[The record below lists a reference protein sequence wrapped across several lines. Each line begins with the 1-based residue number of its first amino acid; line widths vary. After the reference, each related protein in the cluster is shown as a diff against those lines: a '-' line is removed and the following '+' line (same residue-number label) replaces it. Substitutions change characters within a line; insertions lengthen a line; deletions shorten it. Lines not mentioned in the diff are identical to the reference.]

1 MKALIKALMITALL
15 SGTAFAE
22 IEDVAE
28 PNTPNVETQE
38 TTATEH
44 TPKVEVQKADATAH
58 EPATASQMAGIWHSM
73 KWARTEAARINVL
86 TVVAKS
92 YWLSAMQVEVLI
104 ETIGSPESR
113 KKLLA
118 DFYPR
123 ITNPAQIGRLGRL
136 LPSGSIEDVVAVR
149 TSDSSSHL

>member
-22 IEDVAE
+22 VEETAE
-28 PNTPNVETQE
+28 SNTPNVEVQK
-38 TTATEH
+38 
-44 TPKVEVQKADATAH
+44 TPNVEVQKADATAH

-136 LPSGSIEDVVAVR
+136 LPSGSIQDVVAVR